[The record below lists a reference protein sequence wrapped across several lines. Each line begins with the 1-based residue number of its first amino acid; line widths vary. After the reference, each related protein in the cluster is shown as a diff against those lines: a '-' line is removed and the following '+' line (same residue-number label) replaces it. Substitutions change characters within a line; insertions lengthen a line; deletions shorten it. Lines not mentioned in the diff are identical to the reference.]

1 VLSKILAN
9 GYFPAELPPCFTTAC
24 YSKALVTAAA
34 LPAGFVH
41 PKTAQLCNFSLA
53 RAGNARFRRRLSLV
67 NPVNF
72 YHLAKLVADN
82 WLMLS
87 QHMNA
92 SMLSK
97 SCAVYR
103 PNGDRAL
110 SPISYSPRNLVGV
123 RVKNRSTAKVLLVA
137 DISEFYHSIYTHSIA
152 WALHTKAHAKA
163 NQQAPIL
170 GNQLDRAVQCAQDK
184 QTIGIPIGPDTSLV
198 IAELILAAV
207 ENKIQARIPKLAGLR
222 FMDDFELC
230 FADHAAA
237 EQALAIMQEELLQ
250 FELRLNPRKTA
261 LLAPPINL
269 EPEWISELR
278 RFEIRNNSGQ
288 RGDLIAYFDM
298 MTRFLHAYPN
308 EHVSKYGLRRFK
320 AFKPNPINLEILQS
334 MLCHTGVAEPGSIR
348 EVVEA
353 LIFLRSAK
361 FKLDAQIVGETLS
374 AVLKSSTPLG
384 HHYEASWALW
394 GALQFGTALDQD
406 VATALSSTD
415 NSVVA
420 ILALDAASRGLVSNL
435 DVNRWQSRMTPQDL
449 REEEWLLSYEANVHG
464 WLPTVGGGDHVAP
477 DGEFGLLKSRQVRFY
492 VP

>member
-1 VLSKILAN
+1 MLSEILAK
-9 GYFPAELPPCFTTAC
+9 GYFPAELPPCFTTAP
-24 YSKALVTAAA
+24 YSTIGVAARA
-34 LPAGFVH
+34 LPVGFAR

-82 WLMLS
+82 WPVLS
-87 QHMNA
+87 QHMKT

-97 SCAVYR
+97 SIAVHR
-103 PNGDRAL
+103 SSSDRAL
-110 SPISYSPRNLVGV
+110 SPSSYSPRNLVGV
-123 RVKNRSTAKVLLVA
+123 KAKNRGTAKVLLVA

-163 NQQAPIL
+163 NQRAPIL
-170 GNQLDRAVQCAQDK
+170 GNKLDQAVRDAQHG

-198 IAELILAAV
+198 MAELILAAV
-207 ENKIQARIPKLAGLR
+207 ETHIRPRVPKLSGFR
-222 FMDDFELC
+222 FVDDFELC

-261 LLAPPINL
+261 LLVPPINL

-278 RFEIRNNSGQ
+278 RFRIRDNSGQ

-298 MTRFLHAYPN
+298 ITRFLHAYPN
-308 EHVSKYGLRRFK
+308 EHVSKYGLQRFK
-320 AFKPNPINLEILQS
+320 TFKPNPANLEILQS

-361 FKLDAQIVGETLS
+361 FQLDTQIIGETLS

-394 GALQFGTALDQD
+394 GALQFGTALDRD
-406 VATALSSTD
+406 VAAALGSTD

-420 ILALDAASRGLVSNL
+420 ILALDAASRGLVTNL
-435 DVNRWQSRMTPQDL
+435 NVNRWQSRMTPQDL

-464 WLPTVGGGDHVAP
+464 WLPTVGGGDHVASDP
-477 DGEFGLLKSRQVRFY
+477 EFGLLKSLQVRFY
-492 VP
+492 LA